1 MAPSLPNC
9 RNLKVPR
16 DISFSGSGFLATY
29 QLGVALCFFMYAPWI
44 LRSAV
49 CILGASA
56 GSLIA
61 TAVVCEMNMFA
72 IRDEILQFAKHVTSF
87 ILGPFDPSIK
97 VANWLERLLH
107 KYLPPDAHRW
117 ARGRLGIAVTRVTD
131 GKQLIL
137 SDFNSKEDIVQ
148 ALLCSCFVP
157 GLSGYL
163 PPSFRGEH
171 YIDGGLSNIQPML
184 PDSSDVTLTVSP
196 FSGDADICPAD
207 PPCSLEM
214 VVGTA
219 VLQFS
224 KMNNFRILN
233 GLYPTDLR
241 TIEQA
246 FYNGFKDAIRFLQI
260 NDLVPSAMNEG
271 AEMTLRDGQTNM
283 WKYLEASKAELEDL
297 EMKVENT
304 AMESYSSMWTDSSTE
319 PQLFRDSH
327 FHFDVVKNVLLGNA
341 STYLSMLRLPAR
353 ILSNLLLPLVVSFY
367 ALLQSRQRMEL
378 VFRQLPEFVFWTWHG
393 ARQCFLFL
401 FNIVVQTLKKDM
413 EKRVMN
419 CLLFLQWLNV
429 YSHYGK

>member
-9 RNLKVPR
+9 RNYKVPR

-29 QLGVALCFFMYAPWI
+29 QLGVALCLFKYAPWI

-49 CILGASA
+49 CVLGASA

-72 IRDEILQFAKHVTSF
+72 IRDEILQFAKHVTLF
-87 ILGPFDPSIK
+87 MLGPFDPSIK

-107 KYLPPDAHRW
+107 KYLPPDAHRQ

-131 GKQLIL
+131 GKHLIL
-137 SDFNSKEDIVQ
+137 SEFHSKEDIVQ

-157 GLSGYL
+157 GFSGYL
-163 PPSFRGEH
+163 PPTFRGEH
-171 YIDGGLSNIQPML
+171 YMDGGLSNIQPRL

-207 PPCSLEM
+207 PPSNLEM
-214 VVGTA
+214 VVGSA
-219 VLQFS
+219 VLKFS
-224 KMNNFRILN
+224 MTNNLRILN
-233 GLYPTDLR
+233 GLYPTDLE
-241 TIEQA
+241 TIEEA

-260 NDLVPSAMNEG
+260 NDLVPSAMSEG
-271 AEMTLRDGQTNM
+271 PEMILSDGQANM
-283 WKYLEASKAELEDL
+283 WKQNRTELEDV
-297 EMKVENT
+297 EMKAENT
-304 AMESYSSMWTDSSTE
+304 AVESYSSTWTDGSVE
-319 PQLFRDSH
+319 PEPFRDSH

-353 ILSNLLLPLVVSFY
+353 ILSSLLLPLVVSFY

-378 VFRQLPEFVFWTWHG
+378 LFRQLPEIVFWTWHG
-393 ARQCFLFL
+393 VRQCFLF
-401 FNIVVQTLKKDM
+401 FVNIVVQTLKKGM
-413 EKRVMN
+413 EER
-419 CLLFLQWLNV
+419 QG
-429 YSHYGK
+429 S

>member
-1 MAPSLPNC
+1 MKH
-9 RNLKVPR
+9 RTFPR

-148 ALLCSCFVP
+148 
-157 GLSGYL
+157 
-163 PPSFRGEH
+163 H

-241 TIEQA
+241 VRAFFMLMYET

-260 NDLVPSAMNEG
+260 NG
-271 AEMTLRDGQTNM
+271 
-283 WKYLEASKAELEDL
+283 
-297 EMKVENT
+297 
-304 AMESYSSMWTDSSTE
+304 
-319 PQLFRDSH
+319 
-327 FHFDVVKNVLLGNA
+327 
-341 STYLSMLRLPAR
+341 
-353 ILSNLLLPLVVSFY
+353 
-367 ALLQSRQRMEL
+367 
-378 VFRQLPEFVFWTWHG
+378 EFNG
-393 ARQCFLFL
+393 
-401 FNIVVQTLKKDM
+401 D
-413 EKRVMN
+413 
-419 CLLFLQWLNV
+419 
-429 YSHYGK
+429 